1 MIRVPAGVLMQDSGR
16 CGEQK
21 LFSPE
26 DFDMV
31 PLGRA
36 MYKSGKMYAEHLT
49 GHGERTQFP

>member
-1 MIRVPAGVLMQDSGR
+1 MQDSGR